1 MNKEIEEMMLTVPQ
15 KIVAYDGNPAG
26 QHLYGEQRQE
36 IAEALY
42 NAGYRKTFTS
52 DLASD
57 TQKAYKD
64 GYRKGFEDGEEELKN
79 EIYALKVQIE
89 CLEEHC
95 TALEED
101 NINDEMNLDSLSKE
115 LEIISSELSRYTEN
129 AKTMCEE
136 TKKQAVKEFAE
147 KLKMK
152 THNYYPSIDSYCISK
167 HAVLVSEIDELLK
180 EYLNG

>member
-1 MNKEIEEMMLTVPQ
+1 MESKEKEIEEMTQDFIKLQITTRQGVEAFAKQ
-15 KIVAYDGNPAG
+15 FYDM
-26 QHLYGEQRQE
+26 
-36 IAEALY
+36 
-42 NAGYRKTFTS
+42 GYRKTFTS
-52 DLASD
+52 ELASE

-115 LEIISSELSRYTEN
+115 LEITSSELSRYTEN
-129 AKTMCEE
+129 VKAMCEE

-147 KLKMK
+147 KLKREC
-152 THNYYPSIDSYCISK
+152 HNFYSSIDHYCC
-167 HAVLVSEIDELLK
+167 SEKAIKLADIDKLLK
-180 EYLNG
+180 EFLE